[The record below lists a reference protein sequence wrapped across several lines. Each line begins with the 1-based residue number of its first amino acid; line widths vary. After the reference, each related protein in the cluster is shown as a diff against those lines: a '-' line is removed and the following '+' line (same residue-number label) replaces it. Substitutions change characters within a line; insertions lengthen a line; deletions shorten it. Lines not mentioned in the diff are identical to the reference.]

1 MKAWEN
7 AFLNYFSASA
17 AKPKKARIGLE
28 IEHFIVDRAAK
39 EAVSYYGTHGVR
51 DIVEAL
57 LRCYP
62 GARPILGEDLLGF
75 DAGEFTITLEPAAQL
90 EISVMPK
97 ITVREIDSVYKDF
110 LRCLSGIL
118 DALNYELV
126 NAAYQPVSSVE
137 DLQLIPKERYRL
149 MDGHFRKT
157 GSGGREMMRGTASL
171 QVSVDYCGEADF
183 RRKVQAAYY
192 FSPLL
197 KLLYDTSSLQPGG
210 DGRQR
215 RFLRRTDV
223 WNRVDPRR
231 CGILPDIFA
240 KDYGFLHYIRFL
252 GDMPPIFI
260 VRGAGQEATG
270 CKTVRELYGD
280 TYLTEAEIE
289 HVLSMAF
296 PDVRLK
302 KYLEIRVAD
311 SAPPRYVPAYCA
323 LIKGLFYNESALDY
337 AAGEIAASRLTEKD
351 ITAAEDSLTAKGWE
365 GSCYGRSVRTAAAEL
380 LALAR
385 KPLNGEERAY
395 LEAFES
401 VIEFQG
407 IANVKN

>member
-7 AFLNYFSASA
+7 AFFNYFAASA

-28 IEHFIVDRAAK
+28 IEHFVVDKNTK
-39 EAVSYYGTHGVR
+39 EAVSYCGTHGVR
-51 DIVEAL
+51 DIVAAL

-62 GARPILGEDLLGF
+62 DARPIRGEDLLGF

-90 EISVMPK
+90 EISTAPK
-97 ITVREIDSVYKDF
+97 VSVKEIDFIYRDF
-110 LRCLSGIL
+110 VRNLTPIL
-118 DALNYELV
+118 QEWGCEMVCTAF
-126 NAAYQPVSSVE
+126 QPVSNVE

-149 MDGHFRKT
+149 MDGHFQKT
-157 GSGGREMMRGTASL
+157 GSGGREMMRGTASM
-171 QVSVDYCGEADF
+171 QISVDYCSEEDF
-183 RRKVQAAYY
+183 RRKIQAAYY

-197 KLLYDTSSLQPGG
+197 KLLCDTSSLRPGG
-210 DGRQR
+210 DSGQR
-215 RFLRRTDV
+215 RFLKRTDV

-260 VRGAGQEATG
+260 MRGAGQEATG
-270 CKTVRELYGD
+270 HKTVRELYGD